1 MKNTILAIM
10 FLAAGL
16 MMAACGNNQ
25 KDNAKPVDNIATES
39 VAKDAPSEEV
49 APEPEEEIDELDAIA
64 AIRNEWID
72 KRINVE
78 GDKVAAGIEQFTLA
92 FCKMYPDFVVNKML
106 RDYLIAPQDYK
117 NELYGIDNQSDN
129 GFVRCMMMVETT
141 HETDACY
148 WNRKNGHKLFAAYM
162 QAGYENGDWEQQV
175 VFYDYDPTTGVM
187 TPEPELTD
195 KLEKQ
200 GKDYD
205 YYEVRLPQE
214 GKDIILY
221 VCTANKALDN
231 YDCDEQQVKW
241 DGMTFN
247 FKK

>member
-1 MKNTILAIM
+1 MKNTILAIV

-16 MMAACGNNQ
+16 MMAACGDNQ
-25 KDNAKPVDNIATES
+25 KNNGKAVDNNTAES
-39 VAKDAPSEEV
+39 VATAALSEEV
-49 APEPEEEIDELDAIA
+49 APEPEEEIDELDAIKV
-64 AIRNEWID
+64 IRNEWMD
-72 KRINVE
+72 KPINVE
-78 GDKVAAGIEQFTLA
+78 GDKMTAGIEQFTLA

-129 GFVRCMMMVETT
+129 GFVRCMMMVETP

-162 QAGYENGDWEQQV
+162 QAGYENGDSEDLV
-175 VFYDYDPTTGVM
+175 VFYDYDPATGVM

-195 KLEKQ
+195 KLEKH

-221 VCTANKALDN
+221 VCTENKEMEN
-231 YDCDEQQVKW
+231 FDCDEQQVKW

>member
-1 MKNTILAIM
+1 MKKTILAIM
-10 FLAAGL
+10 FLAVGL
-16 MMAACGNNQ
+16 MMAACGDNPKNNG
-25 KDNAKPVDNIATES
+25 KTVDNATTELVAT
-39 VAKDAPSEEV
+39 AAPSEEV
-49 APEPEEEIDELDAIA
+49 APEPEEEIDELDAIS
-64 AIRNEWID
+64 AIRNEWRD
-72 KRINVE
+72 KLINVE
-78 GDKVAAGIEQFTLA
+78 GDKAAASIEQLTLA

-106 RDYLIAPQDYK
+106 GDYLIAPQEYE
-117 NELYGIDNQSDN
+117 NELYSIDNQSNN
-129 GFVRCMMMVETT
+129 GFIRCMMRVETP

-162 QAGYENGDWEQQV
+162 QAGYENGDGEDLV
-175 VFYDYDPTTGVM
+175 VFYDYDPATGVM

-200 GKDYD
+200 GKGYD

-221 VCTANKALDN
+221 VCTENKELEN

-247 FKK
+247 FK